1 MRFKKFLNNYLD
13 EAKRNTPEW
22 LLNKKFTCIECEYQP
37 IYLKEK
43 TCPCCYQDHKETQND
58 VSLNVGISILGWL
71 EKNYNGKDYNPSDKE
86 LKSNLINAIISALPI
101 IDESKAPINLPR
113 MYVSKS
119 GVLYIDESVCDKL
132 IKHYCNEFN
141 KNKFRPQHISKIS
154 VRKLFGYHS
163 YDLNFDGDLSI
174 IYGSNGLG
182 KTTIFKLLECI
193 LIRPTCD
200 ELTDV
205 FRNANIMKYKINKKI
220 NYMLNIP
227 FKSIR
232 VEFRSGDWVCVSKT
246 KDDNNEDE
254 LSFDYIPYGFDS
266 NMPIYGINKNQIT
279 KDGKSRYYKMKR
291 HYDNIDKL
299 FPNINNYNKFL
310 FVKVNRFLD
319 INDLKRGIKNYISH
333 SNKSLINSLD
343 KMQKPAFYTDF
354 MNSFSSI
361 ICNLNKSINKDFPI
375 DKVVGCRKKI
385 FDFSGTE
392 LLSYLESNKDASF
405 VSALENEDDLLEKI
419 SRKDNCFDITLKY
432 VRKIEK
438 DIKNDEMMN
447 LVDIYK
453 KMQEDIFNNQ
463 KYRFDM
469 LDFIFKSKSVAKKF
483 SNSKSTLLAIRQ
495 ILKFYRNFLLLK
507 ELFESLYYEYDP
519 ARKKLIYSNDLL
531 LKTNTSLDGDFGQI
545 LTMDSLSSGE
555 LNLITILYN
564 LIFKATS
571 ESIAL
576 IDEPEISLHMAW
588 QQQFADL
595 VKTIMEKQPG
605 MQVIIASH
613 SPFLTSGHD
622 EYFVG
627 ADLIDEEGE

>member
-1 MRFKKFLNNYLD
+1 MRFKNFLNNYLD
-13 EAKRNTPEW
+13 EARKNTPEW
-22 LLNKKFTCIECEYQP
+22 LLNKKFICIECGFQP

-43 TCPCCYQDHKETQND
+43 TCPFCNQNHKETQND

-86 LKSNLINAIISALPI
+86 LKNNLINAIVSALPI

-119 GVLYIDESVCDKL
+119 GTPYIDESICDKL

-182 KTTIFKLLECI
+182 KTTIFRLLECI
-193 LIRPTCD
+193 FIRPTCD
-200 ELTDV
+200 EFTDV
-205 FRNANIMKYKINKKI
+205 FRNASIMKDKINEKI

-266 NMPIYGINKNQIT
+266 NVTIYGINKNQIT
-279 KDGKSRYYKMKR
+279 KDGKSRYYEMKK

-310 FVKVNRFLD
+310 FVKVNRFLN
-319 INDLKRGIKNYISH
+319 INDLKRNIRNYIVH
-333 SNKSLINSLD
+333 SKSSLIDSLD

-361 ICNLNKSINKDFPI
+361 ICNLNKSFNKDFPI
-375 DKVVGCRKKI
+375 DKVVGCSKKI

-419 SRKDNCFDITLKY
+419 SRKNNCFDITLKY
-432 VRKIEK
+432 AQKIEK

-469 LDFIFKSKSVAKKF
+469 LDFIFKSESVAKKF

-531 LKTNTSLDGDFGQI
+531 LKANTSLDGDFGQI

-595 VKTIMEKQPG
+595 VKTIIEKQPG

-627 ADLIDEEGE
+627 ADLIDEDGE